1 MNIYVGNLSNG
12 VTADDLRLAF
22 EVFGD
27 VSTAKILR
35 VKETCTGRSEGFGF
49 VEMPNEPEARSAIEG
64 LKTKNLK
71 GLKLNVS
78 EAQIHSKGCRNGG
91 NQGKAT
97 RDGARRLY

>member
-12 VTADDLRLAF
+12 VTEDDLRFAF
-22 EVFGD
+22 EAFGQ
-27 VSTAKILR
+27 VGTAKILR

-64 LKTKNLK
+64 LKTKDLK

-78 EAQIHSKGCRNGG
+78 EAQLHSKGPRNRG
-91 NQGKAT
+91 NRGRAKK
-97 RDGARRLY
+97 DGARRLY